1 METDIGTPIQY
12 NPDIKDDDVRSS
24 RGGQHVEDDE
34 DYYYQQ
40 PPPPPPPM
48 MMYAQPPPPPPPV
61 DTKLDFSNLDKN
73 TYIVMFIAFIVGFF
87 MGKTMQPVILRAM

>member
-1 METDIGTPIQY
+1 METDIGNPIQY
-12 NPDIKDDDVRSS
+12 KPELDLEEEIDYDDGHHQREQQP
-24 RGGQHVEDDE
+24 QH
-34 DYYYQQ
+34 YYHQPPVMMM
-40 PPPPPPPM
+40 PPPPPPPTT
-48 MMYAQPPPPPPPV
+48 

>member
-12 NPDIKDDDVRSS
+12 NPDVIKDDASS
-24 RGGQHVEDDE
+24 VHAARDE
-34 DYYYQQ
+34 YYDPPPPPPMYMMH
-40 PPPPPPPM
+40 PPPPPPP
-48 MMYAQPPPPPPPV
+48 PS

>member
-1 METDIGTPIQY
+1 METDIGNPIQY
-12 NPDIKDDDVRSS
+12 KPELDDDIEYEQQQQ
-24 RGGQHVEDDE
+24 QHQQ
-34 DYYYQQ
+34 YYA
-40 PPPPPPPM
+40 PPPM
-48 MMYAQPPPPPPPV
+48 MMMHPQPPPMPV

>member
-1 METDIGTPIQY
+1 METDIGNPIQY
-12 NPDIKDDDVRSS
+12 NPDLNHLKDDEQSVQ
-24 RGGQHVEDDE
+24 G
-34 DYYYQQ
+34 DYYAPPPQMMYQHHPMMMHH
-40 PPPPPPPM
+40 PPPPS
-48 MMYAQPPPPPPPV
+48 

>member
-24 RGGQHVEDDE
+24 RGGQRVEDDE

-48 MMYAQPPPPPPPV
+48 MMYAQPPPPV

>member
-12 NPDIKDDDVRSS
+12 NPDLNNVDKGRHEENDEYYDPPPPP
-24 RGGQHVEDDE
+24 QHMM
-34 DYYYQQ
+34 YHHMM
-40 PPPPPPPM
+40 PPPPPPM
-48 MMYAQPPPPPPPV
+48 
-61 DTKLDFSNLDKN
+61 DNTKLDFSNLDKN

>member
-12 NPDIKDDDVRSS
+12 NPNLKDDDATSAR
-24 RGGQHVEDDE
+24 DE

-40 PPPPPPPM
+40 QPPPPM
-48 MMYAQPPPPPPPV
+48 QMPMYHNYPMMMAPPSSES
-61 DTKLDFSNLDKN
+61 TKLDFSNLDKN

>member
-12 NPDIKDDDVRSS
+12 NPDVIKDDASS
-24 RGGQHVEDDE
+24 VHARDE
-34 DYYYQQ
+34 YYD
-40 PPPPPPPM
+40 PPPPPPM
-48 MMYAQPPPPPPPV
+48 YMMHPPPPPPLPPS

>member
-1 METDIGTPIQY
+1 METDIGNPIQY
-12 NPDIKDDDVRSS
+12 KP
-24 RGGQHVEDDE
+24 ELDDE
-34 DYYYQQ
+34 VEYYA
-40 PPPPPPPM
+40 PPPMMMMHPPPPPM
-48 MMYAQPPPPPPPV
+48 PPMPV

>member
-1 METDIGTPIQY
+1 METDIGNPIHYKPQL
-12 NPDIKDDDVRSS
+12 DDD
-24 RGGQHVEDDE
+24 DDY
-34 DYYYQQ
+34 DRQSHSQPQPQYYA
-40 PPPPPPPM
+40 PPPM
-48 MMYAQPPPPPPPV
+48 MMMPPPMPPA

>member
-12 NPDIKDDDVRSS
+12 NPDLNVNLDKGS
-24 RGGQHVEDDE
+24 HEE
-34 DYYYQQ
+34 NEEYYD
-40 PPPPPPPM
+40 PPPPPPQH
-48 MMYAQPPPPPPPV
+48 MMYHHMMPQPPQLPV
-61 DTKLDFSNLDKN
+61 ENTKLDFSNLDKN

>member
-12 NPDIKDDDVRSS
+12 NPNLKDDDAVSAR
-24 RGGQHVEDDE
+24 EE

-40 PPPPPPPM
+40 PPPPPMYQQHYPM
-48 MMYAQPPPPPPPV
+48 MMQPPPMPPAESS
-61 DTKLDFSNLDKN
+61 KLDFSNLDKN

>member
-1 METDIGTPIQY
+1 METDIGNPIQY
-12 NPDIKDDDVRSS
+12 KPDILD
-24 RGGQHVEDDE
+24 EDDF
-34 DYYYQQ
+34 DDRRSMMHHQQQQQHYYAPPPMMMM
-40 PPPPPPPM
+40 PPPPPPP
-48 MMYAQPPPPPPPV
+48 PS